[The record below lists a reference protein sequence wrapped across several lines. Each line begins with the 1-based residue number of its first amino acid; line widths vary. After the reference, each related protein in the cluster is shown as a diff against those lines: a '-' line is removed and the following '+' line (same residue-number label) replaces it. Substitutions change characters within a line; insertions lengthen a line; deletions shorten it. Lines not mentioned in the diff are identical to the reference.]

1 MAKLRYSWN
10 EITSGDIISFKY
22 NKKRRTVLVISP
34 KYRITKV
41 DNSRVELMSGL
52 QLETQEKRALP
63 NMVTVLKQ
71 LGKLIL
77 IDEDNEIW
85 KIGTEIPKDTANF
98 EFVGI
103 ALFSK
108 KGIEILRKFYKEY
121 PKEDNNS
128 DFNKIIQKIIDKGH
142 KVSCLEVH
150 KGWAEIHN
158 FDDYKRVSS
167 MLSNN

>member
-63 NMVTVLKQ
+63 NMITVLKQ
-71 LGKLIL
+71 LGKLVL
-77 IDEDNEIW
+77 VDEDNEIYRISFDGR
-85 KIGTEIPKDTANF
+85 KLD
-98 EFVGI
+98 
-103 ALFSK
+103 SK
-108 KGIEILRKFYKEY
+108 KRKLSSTVKLLV
-121 PKEDNNS
+121 S
-128 DFNKIIQKIIDKGH
+128 DKND
-142 KVSCLEVH
+142 LYRTY
-150 KGWAEIHN
+150 
-158 FDDYKRVSS
+158 DYKKMRKESPMVFLDDLES
-167 MLSNN
+167 LPRRLLKEAAK

>member
-71 LGKLIL
+71 LGKLVL
-77 IDEDNEIW
+77 VDEDNEIY
-85 KIGTEIPKDTANF
+85 KIVFDGRKLNPK
-98 EFVGI
+98 
-103 ALFSK
+103 S
-108 KGIEILRKFYKEY
+108 RKLTSTVKLLV
-121 PKEDNNS
+121 S
-128 DFNKIIQKIIDKGH
+128 DKND
-142 KVSCLEVH
+142 LYRTY
-150 KGWAEIHN
+150 
-158 FDDYKRVSS
+158 DYKKMRRESPIV
-167 MLSNN
+167 MLDDLKSIPRRILKEAAK

>member
-63 NMVTVLKQ
+63 NMVTILKQ
-71 LGKLIL
+71 LGRLVL
-77 IDEDNEIW
+77 VDEDNEIY
-85 KIGTEIPKDTANF
+85 KIVFDGRKLNPK
-98 EFVGI
+98 
-103 ALFSK
+103 S
-108 KGIEILRKFYKEY
+108 RKLTSTVKLLV
-121 PKEDNNS
+121 S
-128 DFNKIIQKIIDKGH
+128 DKND
-142 KVSCLEVH
+142 LYRTY
-150 KGWAEIHN
+150 
-158 FDDYKRVSS
+158 DYKKMRRESPIV
-167 MLSNN
+167 MLDDLKSIPRRILKEAAK